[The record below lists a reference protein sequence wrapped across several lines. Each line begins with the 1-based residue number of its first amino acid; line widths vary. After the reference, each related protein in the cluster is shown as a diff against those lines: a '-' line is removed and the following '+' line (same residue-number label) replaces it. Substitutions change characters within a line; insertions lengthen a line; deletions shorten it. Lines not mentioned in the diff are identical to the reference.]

1 MSSATPPPAVDGRNG
16 TPEEGFPPVAVI
28 GMGVRL
34 PDADTVEELH
44 ALLLKGHDAV
54 RPVPRRRLEMAGLD
68 PDGVHPP
75 MATLEGIDEFDR
87 AFFGITPA
95 EAEAMDPH
103 QRLTLQLA
111 CAAVENAGYALS
123 ALRGRRCGVFL
134 SAPRPEYTALV
145 GEGSLLTMLGTAA
158 PALAGRV
165 SYLLGLR
172 GPALALETGCSSSLV
187 ALHYACRELAHGTAE
202 VALAGG
208 LNLHLLPLEQ
218 SEAAAFP
225 EVMAAGGR
233 CRAFDASAAGTCQG
247 EGGALL
253 LLKPLDRAL
262 AEGDTV
268 HAVIRAIAVNH
279 NGDRSNGF
287 SAPGLPAQTEV
298 ITQAWRQA
306 GMSPARMDVL
316 EAHGSGTRLGDMI
329 EIEAVQR
336 VLSAAGA
343 GRHACAVSSVK
354 TNLGH
359 LDHAAGITGLAKAIL
374 AVRFRTLYPSLHFE
388 RPNPQ
393 LAAHGEPIHVNTT
406 ARPWQ
411 GPDGVPMVAAVS
423 AFSLTGTNVH
433 VVVEGPPAPAGAPR
447 AAVRADLTTVSAA
460 TPAALAGRL
469 ERLLERVSAL
479 DAADLPD
486 VQFTLNTGR
495 DDHPC
500 RVAFPAGDPEALRS
514 GLRDA
519 LAAGGDGEA
528 EPTVDRRLVLVIGE
542 PGEHAPEPG
551 PLADAFPA
559 YRDAWRE
566 CGPKVPPAVAHQYA
580 TGRLLRAV
588 GLAPAVVVGIGSGK
602 AVARALRG
610 ELPLSE
616 ALAEAA
622 SAPPADPAAA
632 DAKAREVAARLSG
645 QQPSVLC
652 LLGDP
657 GPAFTSRDHHRWG
670 ARDRDG
676 VLAEAARLYETGVT
690 PDWETWYAGETRRRV
705 ELPGYPFAATPCW
718 PEVRAAGAPAVA
730 PVPAV
735 ERVAP
740 GGTADAEREI
750 AGIWSSVLKIPGI
763 EELGEDT
770 DYFELGGNSI
780 LGLAVLERLNQR
792 FGVRLAL
799 PALYQHSTVRDLA
812 AVVRGSGAGSA
823 APAGA
828 AIPKAPRREQYLPSH
843 GQDALWFLDQ
853 LMPGLPLYNVPV
865 DLHLS
870 GVLDVD
876 ALRTA
881 LAGLEA
887 RHEVLRTR
895 YVEVD
900 GEPRI
905 VLRPVDERELEV
917 VDLSGSADPQRRLA
931 DAVRLLR
938 EAAAAPM
945 DLTTGPLYRKL
956 LVRLAA
962 DDHILLLVAHHSVY
976 DGWTPAILDRD
987 LWELYTAAVQ
997 GRTPDLPDL
1006 PIGYQDFAAW
1016 QRERLAGGRREELLR
1031 YWRAR
1036 LAGLRPLDLPDARP
1050 RPERPSGRGA
1060 HYYFTIPAAVMG
1072 GLRALSSQQ
1081 RTTLFTTML
1090 TSLKT
1095 LLARYSGVE
1104 DVVVGTTTAGRSVPE
1119 VLDLI
1124 GYFNNAVPL
1133 RTDLSGDPSFR
1144 DALARVRTTVIG
1156 ALEHDELPFSML
1168 VADLQPTRD
1177 VSRHPLFQITYV
1189 HQNLPEN
1196 ARDIGP
1202 GLEYHPDREEMFAG
1216 LPPGIAKWD
1225 LSLAVWE
1232 YDGRAELPA
1241 VLEYSLDLFEEPQI
1255 ARLADC
1261 FLTLLEGIVADPDAP
1276 LSRLPL
1282 LDGPRRRTV
1291 LGGGR
1296 GPAPRD
1302 PDATLPALLARSA
1315 GESDEGPVARLHA
1328 DAGRLAAALTA
1339 RGVRPGDPVAGLL
1352 GGERAAV
1359 ALLGALT
1366 AGAVYVPC
1374 DPQLSFAE
1382 RAAVLEHAAPV
1393 LLVTDGDSVLPW
1405 PGAVL
1410 RMPDGGLP
1418 DAPAP
1423 EAGSAHRAA
1432 PADPAVVV
1440 YRGTGDAVVLDH
1452 RALAAAC
1459 AWWERQGGPDADPA
1473 DGPRV
1478 PEGAGPV
1485 ELLDAVLRYAG
1496 GRDAA
1501 AAEPPVTLPGLPL
1514 PLAGSVP
1521 AGEWVALERPAPG
1534 VELYVLDAALEPVP
1548 PGVTGELH
1556 VGGAAVGLGLWR
1568 QPSATARD
1576 FPPDPFSGRPGARLR
1591 RTGLAARTTAE
1602 GVVELRREGPDS
1614 GRPEPSAVPRA
1625 RWDEGPAD
1633 LLEAALT
1640 GLFGAVLGRDV
1651 GHRDDFFDLGGH
1663 SLLVMRVLTEVR
1675 RRCGVRLAVSVMF
1688 AHSTPEALA
1697 GAVRAAGGSLDPR
1710 LAVALQPLGEAPA
1723 LFCLHG
1729 DGDDLAARHAFARAL
1744 GSGAPVYAVDAG
1756 LGAAGCASAVR
1767 RARPAGPYRLLG
1779 FGAGARLAEETAALL
1794 TAEGADVDF
1803 VGLVDAS
1810 GEAAPRD
1817 AGAGVATVV
1826 ARLSGTGSAAE
1837 LAAAVREALPSGG
1850 GPSDG
1855 GRVVDVP
1862 ATPSAPAPGPARV
1875 ALLPDRAG
1883 AVAGPGGATTVR
1895 PFRLEADVARSLG
1908 DPAAGLLASVAA
1920 LLARLTG
1927 ERDVVVGLRTPQA
1940 PDCLP
1945 VRIAVNPDATL
1956 ATLVDRAAAGIAAAE
1971 ALRRPSVTAGSHPDF
1986 SVAVEVCDEESG
1998 LAGPGLDTPHGR
2010 LDLLWKLRESGEE
2023 LRGAVLIDADRFRP
2037 RTAKRLV
2044 ERWRSLVRRAAL
2056 SDGALDSLE
2065 LTDEAERT
2073 ALVGTWNDTARERDP
2088 HTTVA
2093 GLIREQAVRAPGQVA
2108 VVFDGTHLT
2117 YRQLDVMAARLAA
2130 RLVERGAGP
2139 ESVVG
2144 VCAQRSPELVVA
2156 LVAVLYAGAAYLPL
2170 DPGYPAERLEYMV
2183 RDSGTRLVLT
2193 GPGAIPLD
2201 AAADAGL
2208 LDLDADLWALLEAG
2222 SAPEPARVPGPL
2234 PGHPAYVLYTSGSTG
2249 RPKGVVVEHSAV
2261 VNRLLWS
2268 QEFEPLRAEDRVLQ
2282 KTPMSFDV
2290 SVWEFFAPLVA
2301 GATMVLAA
2309 PGAQRDPVGLAELI
2323 GRERVT
2329 GVHFVP
2335 SMLRL
2340 FLAGAGGA
2348 ALRGVRLMLCSGET
2362 LFPELRQAVM
2372 DASSTRL
2379 LNLYGPTET
2388 TVECSVWD
2396 CVQDSPSPTV
2406 PIGRPIA
2413 NLRMYVLDERLRPC
2427 PVGAPGELYVA
2438 GAGLARGYLG
2448 RPGLTAERFVPSPFG
2463 APGERLYRTGDR
2475 ARVLDGGVVEFLG
2488 RVDDQVKVRGF
2499 RIEPGEI
2506 ESVLSGHPAVEA
2518 AAVAVHEAGPGD
2530 QRLVAHLVG
2539 TPGTSAEDELRALLA
2554 RALPSHMLPGAYRWH
2569 ESLPLNPSG
2578 KLDRRALTAS
2588 PADLPGTPR
2597 RPQRTEQGA
2606 GSDV

>member
-1 MSSATPPPAVDGRNG
+1 MSSATPPPAADDRDGP
-16 TPEEGFPPVAVI
+16 PEEGFPPVAVI
-28 GMGVRL
+28 GMAVRL

-54 RPVPRRRLEMAGLD
+54 RPFPRRRLEMAGLD
-68 PDGVHPP
+68 PDGGYPP
-75 MATLEGIDEFDR
+75 MATLDGIEEFDR
-87 AFFGITPA
+87 EFFGITPA

-123 ALRGRRCGVFL
+123 SLRGRRCGVFL
-134 SAPRPEYTALV
+134 SAPRQEYTELV
-145 GEGSLLTMLGTAA
+145 GEDSLLTMLGTAA

-172 GPALALETGCSSSLV
+172 GPALALSTGCSSSLV
-187 ALHYACRELAHGTAE
+187 ALQCACRELAHGTAE

-218 SEAAAFP
+218 SQAAAFP

-262 AEGDTV
+262 AAGDTV
-268 HAVIRAIAVNH
+268 HAVIRGIAVNH

-336 VLSAAGA
+336 VLGAAGA

-393 LAAHGEPIHVNTT
+393 LAAHGEPVHVNTT
-406 ARPWQ
+406 ARPWR

-433 VVVEGPPAPAGAPR
+433 VVVEGPPVPAGASR
-447 AAVRADLTTVSAA
+447 APARADLTTVSAA
-460 TPAALAGRL
+460 TPAALVGRL
-469 ERLLERVSAL
+469 EQLLERVPAL
-479 DAADLPD
+479 AAADLPD

-495 DDHPC
+495 DDHPY
-500 RVAFPAGDPEALRS
+500 RVAFPARDPDALRS
-514 GLRDA
+514 GLRAA
-519 LAAGGDGEA
+519 LTAAGEHGG
-528 EPTVDRRLVLVIGE
+528 PTAAVARRLVLVVGE
-542 PGEHAPEPG
+542 PGERTPDPAP
-551 PLADAFPA
+551 LSDACPV
-559 YRDAWRE
+559 YRDAWQE
-566 CGPKVPPAVAHQYA
+566 CGPEVPPAVRHQYA

-588 GLAPAVVVGIGSGK
+588 GLAPEVVIGIGPGR

-610 ELPLSE
+610 ELPLAE

-622 SAPPADPAAA
+622 ATPAADPGAAG
-632 DAKAREVAARLSG
+632 AKARAVADRLSG

-657 GPAFTSRDHHRWG
+657 GPAFTSRDHHRWD
-670 ARDRDG
+670 ARDHDG
-676 VLAEAARLYETGVT
+676 LLAEAARLYEAGVT
-690 PDWETWYAGETRRRV
+690 PDWETWYAGEPRRRV

-718 PEVRAAGAPAVA
+718 PEVRPAGASPAPPA
-730 PVPAV
+730 PAE
-735 ERVAP
+735 ERVAPP

-763 EELGEDT
+763 ADLGEDT
-770 DYFELGGNSI
+770 DYFALGGNSI

-799 PALYQHSTVRDLA
+799 PALYQHSTVKDLA
-812 AVVRGSGAGSA
+812 AVVRGAGAGSA

-828 AIPKAPRREQYLPSH
+828 AIPRAVRQEPYLPSH

-881 LAGLEA
+881 LAGLEK
-887 RHEVLRTR
+887 RHEVLRTV
-895 YVEVD
+895 YTEVD

-917 VDLSGSADPQRRLA
+917 VDLSHLPDPGQRLA
-931 DAVRLLR
+931 DATRLLR

-945 DLTTGPLYRKL
+945 DLATGPLYRKL

-997 GRTPDLPDL
+997 GRAPDLPAL
-1006 PIGYQDFAAW
+1006 PIGYLDFAAW

-1031 YWRAR
+1031 YWRTR
-1036 LAGLRPLDLPDARP
+1036 LAGLRPLELPYARP

-1072 GLRALSSQQ
+1072 GLRAVSSQQ

-1095 LLARYSGVE
+1095 LLARYSGVD
-1104 DVVVGTTTAGRSVPE
+1104 DVVVGTTTAGRSAAE

-1144 DALARVRTTVIG
+1144 AALARVRTTVIG
-1156 ALEHDELPFSML
+1156 ALEHDELPFAML

-1177 VSRHPLFQITYV
+1177 ASRHPLFQITYV

-1196 ARDIGP
+1196 ARDLGP

-1216 LPPGIAKWD
+1216 LPPDIAKWD

-1241 VLEYSLDLFEEPQI
+1241 VLEYSLDLFDEPQI

-1282 LDGPRRRTV
+1282 LAGPQRRRL

-1296 GPAPRD
+1296 GPALPD
-1302 PDATLPALLARSA
+1302 PDATLPGLLARRA
-1315 GESDEGPVARLHA
+1315 RRDPDGAAARLHA
-1328 DAGRLAAALTA
+1328 TAARLAADLTA

-1352 GGERAAV
+1352 GGEDAVV
-1359 ALLGALT
+1359 ALLGALG

-1374 DPQLSFAE
+1374 DPGMSFAGQATVLE
-1382 RAAVLEHAAPV
+1382 RAMPV
-1393 LLVTDGDSVLPW
+1393 LVITDAEGMLPW

-1410 RMPDGGLP
+1410 RLAPAELP
-1418 DAPAP
+1418 DAPDAGPPYRPAP
-1423 EAGSAHRAA
+1423 G
-1432 PADPAVVV
+1432 DPAVVL
-1440 YRGTGDAVVLDH
+1440 YRGADDGVVLDH

-1459 AWWERQGGPDADPA
+1459 AWWERHGGPEPDPA
-1473 DGPRV
+1473 AGPLVPRDAGPR
-1478 PEGAGPV
+1478 
-1485 ELLDAVLRYAG
+1485 ELVDSVLRYVGAG
-1496 GRDAA
+1496 GTEQPVAA
-1501 AAEPPVTLPGLPL
+1501 PGLPL
-1514 PLAGSVP
+1514 PLADAAP
-1521 AGEWVALERPAPG
+1521 AGPWAPLERPAPG
-1534 VELYVLDAALEPVP
+1534 VELYVLDAGLEPVP
-1548 PGVTGELH
+1548 PGVTGELY
-1556 VGGAAVGLGLWR
+1556 VGGSAVGLGRWR
-1568 QPSATARD
+1568 HPAATARD
-1576 FPPDPFSGRPGARLR
+1576 LPPDPFSGRPGARLR
-1591 RTGLAARTTAE
+1591 RTGLPARTTA
-1602 GVVELRREGPDS
+1602 GGMVELRRGAPDAR
-1614 GRPEPSAVPRA
+1614 RPEPSALPPAPR
-1625 RWDEGPAD
+1625 DEGPVD
-1633 LLEAALT
+1633 LLEASLM
-1640 GLFGAVLGRDV
+1640 GLFGEVLGREV
-1651 GHRDDFFDLGGH
+1651 GRRDDFFRLGGH

-1697 GAVRAAGGSLDPR
+1697 RAVRAAGGTLDARP
-1710 LAVALQPLGEAPA
+1710 AVALQPLGDAPA

-1729 DGDDLAARHAFARAL
+1729 DGDDLTARHVFARAL
-1744 GSGAPVYAVDAG
+1744 ASGGPVYAVPAE

-1779 FGAGARLAEETAALL
+1779 FGAGCPLAEETAALL
-1794 TAEGADVDF
+1794 AADGAGVDF
-1803 VGLVDAS
+1803 VGLVDPPE
-1810 GEAAPRD
+1810 EAGRREP
-1817 AGAGVATVV
+1817 GAGLAMVV
-1826 ARLSGTGSAAE
+1826 ARFPGTGSAAE
-1837 LAAAVREALPSGG
+1837 LAATVREALPSAA
-1850 GPSDG
+1850 GPADG
-1855 GRVVDVP
+1855 VP
-1862 ATPSAPAPGPARV
+1862 EPAPGPARV
-1875 ALLPDRAG
+1875 ALPPDRPAAG
-1883 AVAGPGGATTVR
+1883 APGGATTVR
-1895 PFRLEADVARSLG
+1895 PFRLEADIARALG
-1908 DPAAGLLASVAA
+1908 DPAAGLLASAAA
-1920 LLARLTG
+1920 LLYRLTG
-1927 ERDVVVGLRTPQA
+1927 AEEVVVGLRTPRV

-1945 VRIAVNPDATL
+1945 VRIAVGPGATL
-1956 ATLVDRAAAGIAAAE
+1956 ATLVERAAAGIAAAR
-1971 ALRRPSVTAGSHPDF
+1971 AQPATGAGGPPPGF
-1986 SVAVEVCDEESG
+1986 SVAVEVSDEAAG
-1998 LAGPGLDTPHGR
+1998 LAGPGLDTPYGR
-2010 LDLLWKLRESGEE
+2010 LDMLWKLREGGEE
-2023 LRGAVLIDADRFRP
+2023 LRGAVLIDAERFRP

-2044 ERWRSLVRRAAL
+2044 ERWRSLLKRAAG
-2056 SDGALDSLE
+2056 SDAALESLA

-2073 ALVGTWNDTARERDP
+2073 TLVETWNDTARERDP
-2088 HTTVA
+2088 DATLA
-2093 GLIREQAVRAPGQVA
+2093 GLIRERAARTPDQVA
-2108 VVFDGTHLT
+2108 VVLGGTHLT
-2117 YRQLDVMAARLAA
+2117 YRQLDVRAVRLAA
-2130 RLVERGAGP
+2130 LLAERGAGP
-2139 ESVVG
+2139 ERVVA
-2144 VCAQRSPELVVA
+2144 VCARRSPELVVA

-2170 DPGYPAERLEYMV
+2170 DPGYPAERLDYMV
-2183 RDSGTRLVLT
+2183 RDSGARLVLT
-2193 GPGAIPLD
+2193 GPGAVPLD
-2201 AAADAGL
+2201 VPADAVPVA
-2208 LDLDADLWALLEAG
+2208 LDPDLWTRLGTDAD
-2222 SAPEPARVPGPL
+2222 PEPARVPGPL
-2234 PGHPAYVLYTSGSTG
+2234 PDHPAYVLYTSGSTG
-2249 RPKGVVVEHSAV
+2249 RPKGVVVAHRAV
-2261 VNRLLWS
+2261 VNRLLWG
-2268 QEFEPLRAEDRVLQ
+2268 QEYEPLRAGDRVLQ

-2290 SVWEFFAPLVA
+2290 SVWEFFGPLTA
-2301 GATMVLAA
+2301 GATMVLAP
-2309 PGAQRDPVGLAELI
+2309 PGAQRDPFALAEVI
-2323 GRERVT
+2323 EREQVT
-2329 GVHFVP
+2329 CVHFVP
-2335 SMLRL
+2335 SMLRM
-2340 FLAGAGGA
+2340 FLAAAGGTP
-2348 ALRGVRLMLCSGET
+2348 LRGVRLVLCSGET
-2362 LFPELRQAVM
+2362 LSPELRQTVL
-2372 DASSTRL
+2372 DACSARL

-2388 TVECSVWD
+2388 TVEVSAWD
-2396 CVQDSPSPTV
+2396 CAQESPSPTV

-2427 PVGAPGELYVA
+2427 PVGVPGELFVG

-2448 RPGLTAERFVPSPFG
+2448 RPGLTAERFLPSPFSP
-2463 APGERLYRTGDR
+2463 PGERLYRTGDR

-2488 RVDDQVKVRGF
+2488 RLDDQVKVRGF

-2506 ESVLSGHPAVEA
+2506 EAALRRHPAVGA

-2530 QRLVAHLVG
+2530 QRLTAHLVG
-2539 TPGTSAEDELRALLA
+2539 TPAAATEDELRALLA
-2554 RALPSHMLPGAYRWH
+2554 RLLPAHMLPGAYRWH
-2569 ESLPLNPSG
+2569 ENLPVGPSG
-2578 KLDRRALTAS
+2578 KLDRRALTVS
-2588 PADLPGTPR
+2588 PAGRPRAPR
-2597 RPQRTEQGA
+2597 RPERTERGA
-2606 GSDV
+2606 GPHV

>member
-1 MSSATPPPAVDGRNG
+1 MSSATPPPAADGRDG

-28 GMGVRL
+28 GMAVRL

-54 RPVPRRRLEMAGLD
+54 RPVPRRRLEMAGLR
-68 PDGVHPP
+68 PDAAYPP
-75 MATLEGIDEFDR
+75 MATLEGIEEFDR
-87 AFFGITPA
+87 EFFGITPA
-95 EAEAMDPH
+95 EAESMDPH

-123 ALRGRRCGVFL
+123 SLRGRRCGVFL

-145 GEGSLLTMLGTAA
+145 GEDSLLTMLGTAA

-253 LLKPLDRAL
+253 LLKPLGRAL
-262 AEGDTV
+262 AAGDTV
-268 HAVIRAIAVNH
+268 HAVIRGIAVNH

-306 GMSPARMDVL
+306 GMSPSRMDAL

-336 VLSAAGA
+336 VLSTAGA

-354 TNLGH
+354 TNIGH

-374 AVRFRTLYPSLHFE
+374 GVRFRTLYPSLHFD

-406 ARPWQ
+406 ARAWP

-447 AAVRADLTTVSAA
+447 AAGRADLTTVSAT
-460 TPAALAGRL
+460 TPAALVRRL
-469 ERLLERVSAL
+469 EQLLERVSAL
-479 DAADLPD
+479 EPDELPD
-486 VQFTLNTGR
+486 AQFTLNTGR
-495 DDHPC
+495 DDHPH
-500 RVAFPAGDPEALRS
+500 RVAFPAGDPDALRS
-514 GLRDA
+514 GLRAA
-519 LAAGGDGEA
+519 LTAAGEGGGPA
-528 EPTVDRRLVLVIGE
+528 ATVARRLVLVVGE
-542 PGEHAPEPG
+542 PDGRAHDPG
-551 PLADAFPA
+551 PLSAACPA
-559 YRDAWRE
+559 YRDAWHG
-566 CGPKVPPAVAHQYA
+566 CGPDVPPDVRHQYA
-580 TGRLLRAV
+580 TGALLRAV
-588 GLAPAVVVGIGSGK
+588 GLAPEVVIGVGRGR

-610 ELPLSE
+610 ELPLAE

-622 SAPPADPAAA
+622 EAPAAEPEAA

-645 QQPSVLC
+645 QRPSVLC

-657 GPAFTSRDHHRWG
+657 GQAFTARDHHRWD

-676 VLAEAARLYETGVT
+676 MLAEAARLYEAGVA
-690 PDWETWYAGETRRRV
+690 PDWETWYAGEPRRRF

-718 PEVRAAGAPAVA
+718 PEVRPAGPGPALPAPA
-730 PVPAV
+730 PRQP
-735 ERVAP
+735 VAP

-763 EELGEDT
+763 ADLGEDT

-799 PALYQHSTVRDLA
+799 PALYQHSTVKDLA
-812 AVVRGSGAGSA
+812 AVVRGSAARGSA
-823 APAGA
+823 PADA
-828 AIPKAPRREQYLPSH
+828 AIPRAVHQEPYPPSH

-870 GVLDVD
+870 GSLDVA

-881 LAGLEA
+881 LAGLES

-895 YVEVD
+895 YVEVE

-917 VDLSGSADPQRRLA
+917 VDLSDRPDPRQRLA
-931 DAVRLLR
+931 DATRLLR
-938 EAAAAPM
+938 RVAGAPM

-997 GRTPDLPDL
+997 GRAPDLPDL
-1006 PIGYQDFAAW
+1006 PIGYLDFAAW

-1036 LAGLRPLDLPDARP
+1036 LAGLRPLELPDARP

-1060 HYYFTIPAAVMG
+1060 HYYFTIPAAVMT
-1072 GLRALSSQQ
+1072 GLRALSSRQ

-1095 LLARYSGVE
+1095 LLARYSGVD
-1104 DVVVGTTTAGRSVPE
+1104 DVVVGTTTAGRSAPE

-1133 RTDLSGDPSFR
+1133 RTDLSGDPTFR
-1144 DALARVRTTVIG
+1144 EALARVRTTVIG

-1177 VSRHPLFQITYV
+1177 ASRHPLFQITYV

-1216 LPPGIAKWD
+1216 LPPDIAKWD

-1241 VLEYSLDLFEEPQI
+1241 VFEYSLDLFEEPQI

-1261 FLTLLEGIVADPDAP
+1261 FLTLLEGIVADPDAR
-1276 LSRLPL
+1276 LTRLPL
-1282 LDGPRRRTV
+1282 LAGPRRRRL

-1296 GPAPRD
+1296 GPAAQD
-1302 PDATLPALLARSA
+1302 PDATLPGLLARRA
-1315 GESDEGPVARLHA
+1315 EEDTDGAEARLHA
-1328 DAGRLAAALTA
+1328 AAARLAAALTA

-1352 GGERAAV
+1352 GGEPAAV
-1359 ALLGALT
+1359 ALLGALA

-1374 DPQLSFAE
+1374 DPGMSFAE
-1382 RAAVLEHAAPV
+1382 RAGVLEHAAPV
-1393 LLVTDGDSVLPW
+1393 LLISDADGVLPW
-1405 PGAVL
+1405 PGPVL
-1410 RMPDGGLP
+1410 RPGSGELP
-1418 DAPAP
+1418 DPLAPDTGP
-1423 EAGSAHRAA
+1423 AHRPA

-1440 YRGTGDAVVLDH
+1440 YRGVDDGVLLDH

-1459 AWWERQGGPDADPA
+1459 AWWERRGARDADPA
-1473 DGPRV
+1473 AGPRV
-1478 PEGAGPV
+1478 PEGAGPE
-1485 ELLDAVLRYAG
+1485 ELLACVLRYVGARGAAG
-1496 GRDAA
+1496 QER
-1501 AAEPPVTLPGLPL
+1501 PLTLPGLPL
-1514 PLAGSVP
+1514 PLADSAPGGAWTP
-1521 AGEWVALERPAPG
+1521 LDRPAPG
-1534 VELYVLDAALEPVP
+1534 VELYVLDAGLEPVP
-1548 PGVTGELH
+1548 PGVVGELH
-1556 VGGAAVGLGLWR
+1556 VGGAAVGLGHWQR
-1568 QPSATARD
+1568 PAATACD
-1576 FPPDPFSGRPGARLR
+1576 FPPDPFTDRPGARLR
-1591 RTGLAARTTAE
+1591 RTGLPARTTAE
-1602 GVVELRREGPDS
+1602 GVVELRRDTPDS
-1614 GRPEPSAVPRA
+1614 GRPESSAAPRA
-1625 RWDEGPAD
+1625 RRSEGPVD
-1633 LLEAALT
+1633 LLEASLM
-1640 GLFGAVLGRDV
+1640 GIFGEVLGREV
-1651 GHRDDFFDLGGH
+1651 GRRDDFFELGGH

-1688 AHSTPEALA
+1688 ARPTPEALA
-1697 GAVRAAGGSLDPR
+1697 GAVRAAGGAVDGR
-1710 LAVALQPLGEAPA
+1710 AAVALQPLGDAPA
-1723 LFCLHG
+1723 LFCPHG
-1729 DGDDLAARHAFARAL
+1729 EHDDLAARHAFARAL
-1744 GSGAPVYAVDAG
+1744 APGVPVYAVPGDR
-1756 LGAAGCASAVR
+1756 GAAECASVIR

-1779 FGAGARLAEETAALL
+1779 FGAGAALAEETAALL
-1794 TAEGADVDF
+1794 AADGAVVDF
-1803 VGLVDAS
+1803 VGLVDAA
-1810 GEAAPRD
+1810 GGGGPRE
-1817 AGAGVATVV
+1817 
-1826 ARLSGTGSAAE
+1826 SGTGSPAVVARFPGGGSATE
-1837 LAAAVREALPSGG
+1837 LAAAVREALPAADA
-1850 GPSDG
+1850 PADG
-1855 GRVVDVP
+1855 ARGADAP
-1862 ATPSAPAPGPARV
+1862 GSASAPGPRRV
-1875 ALLPDRAG
+1875 ALLPDRTA
-1883 AVAGPGGATTVR
+1883 AVGGPGGATTVR
-1895 PFRLEADVARSLG
+1895 PFRLEADVAQALG
-1908 DPAAGLLASVAA
+1908 SPVAGLLASVAA
-1920 LLARLTG
+1920 LLSRLTG
-1927 ERDVVVGLRTPQA
+1927 EEEVVVGLRTPPA
-1940 PDCLP
+1940 ADCLP
-1945 VRIAVNPDATL
+1945 VRITVGPGATL
-1956 ATLVDRAAAGIAAAE
+1956 TTLVGRAEAGIAAAR
-1971 ALRRPSVTAGSHPDF
+1971 AARGPGGSDISHPGF
-1986 SVAVEVCDEESG
+1986 SVAVEVSDEAAG

-2010 LDLLWKLRESGEE
+2010 LDLLWRLRESDAE
-2023 LRGAVLIDADRFRP
+2023 LRGAVLVDADRFRP

-2044 ERWRSLVRRAAL
+2044 ERWRSLLKRAAG
-2056 SDGALDSLE
+2056 SDTALESLA

-2073 ALVGTWNDTARERDP
+2073 TLIETWNDTARERDP
-2088 HTTVA
+2088 RATLA
-2093 GLIREQAVRAPGQVA
+2093 DLIRHQAALTPDRIA
-2108 VVFDGTHLT
+2108 VVLGDTRLT
-2117 YRQLDVMAARLAA
+2117 YRQLDFRAARFAALLA
-2130 RLVERGAGP
+2130 ERGAGP

-2144 VCAQRSPELVVA
+2144 VCARRSPELVVG

-2170 DPGYPAERLEYMV
+2170 DPEYPAERLEYMV
-2183 RDSGTRLVLT
+2183 RDSGARLVLA
-2193 GPGAIPLD
+2193 GPGAVPLD
-2201 AAADAGL
+2201 GVAEAGWIA
-2208 LDLDADLWALLEAG
+2208 LDADTGAG
-2222 SAPEPARVPGPL
+2222 SGAEEGPEPTRVPGPL
-2234 PGHPAYVLYTSGSTG
+2234 PDHPAYVIYTSGSTG
-2249 RPKGVVVEHSAV
+2249 RPKGVVVPHRAV

-2268 QEFEPLRAEDRVLQ
+2268 QEYEPLLTGDRMLQ
-2282 KTPMSFDV
+2282 KTSMSFDV
-2290 SVWEFFAPLVA
+2290 SVWEFFGPLIA
-2301 GATMVLAA
+2301 GAAMVLAP
-2309 PGAQRDPVGLAELI
+2309 PGAQRDPFGLAELI
-2323 GRERVT
+2323 EREKVT
-2329 GVHFVP
+2329 CVHFVP
-2335 SMLRL
+2335 SMLRM
-2340 FLAGAGGA
+2340 FLSATGGA
-2348 ALRGVRLMLCSGET
+2348 PLRGVRLVVCSGEA
-2362 LFPELRQAVM
+2362 LSPELRRAVR
-2372 DASSTRL
+2372 DACPARL

-2388 TVECSVWD
+2388 TVEVSAWD
-2396 CVQDSPSPTV
+2396 CAQESPSPTV

-2427 PVGAPGELYVA
+2427 PVGAPGELFV
-2438 GAGLARGYLG
+2438 GGTGLARGYLG
-2448 RPGLTAERFVPSPFG
+2448 RPGLTAECFLPSPFG
-2463 APGERLYRTGDR
+2463 PAGGRLYRTGDR
-2475 ARVLDGGVVEFLG
+2475 ARVLDGGAVEFLG
-2488 RVDDQVKVRGF
+2488 RLDDQVKVRGF

-2506 ESVLSGHPAVEA
+2506 EAVLSGHPAVGA
-2518 AAVAVHEAGPGD
+2518 AAVAVHETGPGD

-2539 TPGTSAEDELRALLA
+2539 DPAAATEDELRALLA
-2554 RALPSHMLPGAYRWH
+2554 RRLPSHMLPGAYRWH
-2569 ESLPLNPSG
+2569 ESLPLGPSG

-2588 PADLPGTPR
+2588 PADPPRASR
-2597 RPQRTEQGA
+2597 RPERTERGA
-2606 GSDV
+2606 GSHV